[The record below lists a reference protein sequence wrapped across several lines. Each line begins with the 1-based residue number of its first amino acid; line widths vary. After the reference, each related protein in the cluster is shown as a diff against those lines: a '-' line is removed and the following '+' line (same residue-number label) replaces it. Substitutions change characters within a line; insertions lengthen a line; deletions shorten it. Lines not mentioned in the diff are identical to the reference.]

1 MKGFSEARTS
11 NRRARTLQGG
21 LSLSKKREGGR
32 ALPETLFPLPFMIQ
46 NTGYQPQQ
54 KTEKRRKIIT
64 QTILKHSF
72 DSVYTELRELKEN
85 LSGYKTDRVEN
96 DLSWMEKQYRKG
108 RYNST
113 LLQQQQDNGKTR
125 FHESTKGLRTL

>member
-1 MKGFSEARTS
+1 
-11 NRRARTLQGG
+11 
-21 LSLSKKREGGR
+21 
-32 ALPETLFPLPFMIQ
+32 MIQ
-46 NTGYQPQQ
+46 NTGYKPQQ

-64 QTILKHSF
+64 QTILKYSF

-85 LSGYKTDRVEN
+85 LEGYKTDRVEN

-113 LLQQQQDNGKTR
+113 LLQQQQEDGKTR

>member
-1 MKGFSEARTS
+1 
-11 NRRARTLQGG
+11 
-21 LSLSKKREGGR
+21 
-32 ALPETLFPLPFMIQ
+32 MIQ

-85 LSGYKTDRVEN
+85 LEGYKTDRVEN

-113 LLQQQQDNGKTR
+113 LLQQQQQDNGKTR